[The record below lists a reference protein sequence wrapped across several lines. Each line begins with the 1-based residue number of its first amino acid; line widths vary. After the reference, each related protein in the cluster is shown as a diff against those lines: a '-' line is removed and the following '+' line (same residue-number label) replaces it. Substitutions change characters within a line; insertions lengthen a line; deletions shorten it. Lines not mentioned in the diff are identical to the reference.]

1 LPQRIRVNNEACFN
15 SHQHLHGYTPAEAWD
30 GRAKSTK
37 RPLWFDVW
45 EGRITGWF
53 FPP

>member
-1 LPQRIRVNNEACFN
+1 MIDLTPCFR
-15 SHQHLHGYTPAEAWD
+15 GYTPAEAWD
-30 GRAKSTK
+30 GRAKSSR
-37 RPLWFDVW
+37 RPLWFEVW